1 MVERIADPKPEG
13 RLRKELVPLPEL
25 VQLRVA
31 IQESRGDELIED
43 TDDEGREDGEDDVVQ
58 RERPGLVGDLTGEV
72 VEEGILQLVLDRC
85 QRVLRKK
92 TYPELRHVQH
102 DVLVEGV
109 CGNTLARIRRDGA
122 ILAYRG

>member
-1 MVERIADPKPEG
+1 MVERIADPEPKC
-13 RLRKELVPLPEL
+13 RLREELVPLPEL

-31 IQESRGDELIED
+31 IQESRGDELVED
-43 TDDEGREDGEDDVVQ
+43 TDDEGWEDGEDDVVQ

-92 TYPELRHVQH
+92 TYPELRHVQD
-102 DVLVEGV
+102 DVLVERV
-109 CGNTLARIRRDGA
+109 
-122 ILAYRG
+122 